1 MDEARALEDFLP
13 MSFRASSEQAYLSYL
28 WDGVEENFENQKYQ
42 LSFLAYH
49 MIMMSFFYFKIWQL
63 RRAFPEDYEVGIRD
77 FRREHRRELRTAQ
90 SPFVVSLVSESKI
103 LQLLSII
110 GCSKSEIRRYANL
123 VRTRNE
129 IAHCN
134 GRIVIRDEESFG
146 EKVGEVIGVAGEVQS
161 QQIRVL
167 EYQYEEFLIES
178 DDPERRE
185 YSHPTDQI
193 REVLIHENYMSWR
206 DLSVCVDLDLSHL
219 SGALDL
225 SEIQQLH
232 RMLHKIYGL

>member
-1 MDEARALEDFLP
+1 MDEARELEDMLP
-13 MSFRASSEQAYLSYL
+13 MSFRASSEQAYLEYL
-28 WDGVEENFENQKYQ
+28 WEGVEENFERQKYQ

-63 RRAFPEDYEVGIRD
+63 RRACPEEYEAGIRG

-90 SPFVVSLVSESKI
+90 SPFVFSSVSESRI
-103 LQLLSII
+103 LALLSII
-110 GCSKSEIRRYANL
+110 GCSNNKIKRYANL

-134 GRIVIRDEESFG
+134 GRIVIRDEKAFDENVSQ
-146 EKVGEVIGVAGEVQS
+146 VIEVANEVQTY
-161 QQIRVL
+161 QAQIL
-167 EYQYEEFLIES
+167 EGQYEGFLIQS
-178 DDPERRE
+178 HDPERRE

-206 DLSVCVDLDLSHL
+206 DLSVCVDLNISNLA
-219 SGALDL
+219 GASDQ
-225 SEIQQLH
+225 SEIH
-232 RMLHKIYGL
+232 RMHRRLHEIYGF